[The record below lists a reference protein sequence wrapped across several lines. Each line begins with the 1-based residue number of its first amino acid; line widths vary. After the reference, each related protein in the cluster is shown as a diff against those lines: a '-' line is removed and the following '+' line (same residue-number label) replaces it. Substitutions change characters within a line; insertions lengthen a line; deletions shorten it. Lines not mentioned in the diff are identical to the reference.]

1 MSNTNPNVKFAKSK
15 GVDLPLF
22 YCYLAG
28 YMSGNK
34 LEECTSWRK
43 KIRNHYRNYEFDND
57 QNETVSFPAVFLD
70 PFNGKELKTISK
82 DGVTSHIPG
91 TAIRKSDRMSVKKAD
106 IIIANMKTFGETR
119 PMIGTHHEVCWAEE
133 EHKPIILICDE
144 KDMRLYKDHP
154 FTCDCDYY
162 FTDIQ
167 EIIDNKIIE
176 TYYRRIAGA
185 IYE

>member
-1 MSNTNPNVKFAKSK
+1 MINPNAHIARSR

-34 LEECTSWRK
+34 LAECTGWRK
-43 KIRNHYRNYEFDND
+43 QIREHYKNYEFNHEYDRYD
-57 QNETVSFPAVFLD
+57 SFPAVFLD
-70 PFNGKELKTISK
+70 PFNGKEFETISK

-91 TAIRKSDRMSVKKAD
+91 TAIRKSDRMSVMKAD
-106 IIIANMKTFGETR
+106 MIIANMKTFGESR
-119 PMIGTHHEVCWAEE
+119 PMIGTHHEMAWAEE
-133 EHKPIILICDE
+133 NHKPIILICEE
-144 KDMRLYKDHP
+144 KDIELYKNHP

-162 FTDIQ
+162 FNDIQ
-167 EIIDNKIIE
+167 QVIDNRIIE

-185 IYE
+185 IY

>member
-1 MSNTNPNVKFAKSK
+1 MINPDAHFARSR
-15 GVDLPLF
+15 GVDLPLL
-22 YCYLAG
+22 YVYLAG

-43 KIRNHYRNYEFDND
+43 KIRSHYRDYEIDPETD
-57 QNETVSFPAVFLD
+57 QYVSYPIVLLD
-70 PFNGKELKTISK
+70 PFNGKEFTTISK

-119 PMIGTHHEVCWAEE
+119 PMIGTHHEMAWAEE
-133 EHKPIILICDE
+133 DKKPIILICEE
-144 KDMRLYKDHP
+144 KDFALYKNHP

-167 EIIDNKIIE
+167 EVIDNKIIE
-176 TYYRRIAGA
+176 TYYKRISGA
-185 IYE
+185 TYE